1 MMLTKEKYEHPPSK
15 NIYILM
21 RLKKNTPNELR
32 TNKRILK
39 SQQNQEFVIDTND
52 LIGRIKNDKRRTEKT
67 D

>member
-1 MMLTKEKYEHPPSK
+1 
-15 NIYILM
+15 M